1 MLVVT
6 AVMAVEIS
14 SSAKSQ
20 SNCLTLPYGNG
31 QNDKK
36 LRFQPFYFSR
46 TGISNSFHFVFPPF
60 SFDMKEK
67 SVFKWNAAF
76 SLSIA
81 FEFVWITIEFLLTSQ
96 TIMWLCDRTLTSGKN
111 ECFARICLPL
121 SALGTLL
128 SFQQFSL
135 FVEVRGREIQLC
147 SKIENA
153 LPAQTIVFRPFLLT
167 KTYNHL
173 TDQTKQIRFPEID
186 EKEL

>member
-1 MLVVT
+1 
-6 AVMAVEIS
+6 MATGRMIKNCVFNRFTFRERAFPIPSIS
-14 SSAKSQ
+14 
-20 SNCLTLPYGNG
+20 
-31 QNDKK
+31 
-36 LRFQPFYFSR
+36 F
-46 TGISNSFHFVFPPF
+46 FPP
-60 SFDMKEK
+60 
-67 SVFKWNAAF
+67 
-76 SLSIA
+76 SLSIWRKKASSNEMQHFLYPIA

-153 LPAQTIVFRPFLLT
+153 LPAQTIVFRPFLST
-167 KTYNHL
+167 NTYNHL